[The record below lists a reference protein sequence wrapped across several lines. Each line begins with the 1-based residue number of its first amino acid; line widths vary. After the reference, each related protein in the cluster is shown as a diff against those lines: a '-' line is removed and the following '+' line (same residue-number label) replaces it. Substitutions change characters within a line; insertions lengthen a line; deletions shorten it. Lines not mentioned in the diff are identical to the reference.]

1 VPIIS
6 FKRVLF
12 AFASFLLVWMLVH
25 AYLLV
30 DFGVDPK
37 MALVDS
43 FITHLIFAFTSF
55 IIYITLKYYQPTKE
69 NFFYI
74 RIWAL
79 LLSIGNTIVIVNALQ
94 FIYAGEATYQS
105 LLSKSIPLRFCY
117 QALMVATITL
127 IQWLGNYM
135 VEQNLDG
142 DRKQKAETF
151 AKEAELFSL
160 RQQLQPHF
168 LFNSLNSIS
177 SLAGSKPEE
186 ARKMIQQLS
195 EFLRHTLRKDE
206 QQLISLQEELQQLN
220 LYLEI
225 EKVRFGN
232 RLKSVVLF
240 DENCSQLLLPV
251 LVLQPL
257 VENAIKFGLYD
268 TLGEVEIII
277 QSKCIKGKWL
287 QIEISNP
294 FDPSTLSQNTG
305 TGFGIDSI
313 KRRLYLLYANNDL
326 VQIEMKDNLFLV
338 RITIPQI

>member
-1 VPIIS
+1 
-6 FKRVLF
+6 
-12 AFASFLLVWMLVH
+12 MLMH
-25 AYLLV
+25 IYLLV

-37 MALVDS
+37 IAVVDS
-43 FITHLIFAFTSF
+43 FITHFIFALTSF
-55 IIYITLKYYQPTKE
+55 IIYITLKYYQPSKE

-79 LLSIGNTIVIVNALQ
+79 LLAIGNTFVIVNALQ
-94 FIYAGEATYQS
+94 YIYASEADYQS
-105 LLSKSIPLRFCY
+105 LLSKSIALRFCY
-117 QALMVATITL
+117 QILMVATITL

-135 VEQNLDG
+135 LEQQSDG
-142 DRKQKAETF
+142 DRKQQSESFT
-151 AKEAELFSL
+151 KEAELYNL

-177 SLAGSKPEE
+177 SLAGSRPEE

-206 QQLISLQEELQQLN
+206 KQLITLEEELYQLN

-232 RLKSVVLF
+232 RLKSVVIL
-240 DENCSQLLLPV
+240 DENCEKLLLPV

-268 TLGEVEIII
+268 TLGEVEIVI
-277 QSKCIKGKWL
+277 QSKCMDGKWL
-287 QIEISNP
+287 QISISNP
-294 FDPSTLSQNTG
+294 FDPSTHAQNTG

-326 VQIEMKDNLFLV
+326 VQIEMKENLFLV
-338 RITIPQI
+338 RINIPQT